1 ATPSTTIY
9 SDGFTNL
16 AGWQIA
22 TTASDGSIVSVASNG
37 SQAVLSKNK
46 DGQTTSATLTRTLDT
61 SGFANIALNLTAF
74 QSAATFESADKLKI
88 EVDTGAGFE
97 RLLTDGQLFQ
107 GIDNASGEGT
117 ASAAGDTVPTSTGW
131 LALQSSAANN
141 KSVRIRITGY
151 FSAADEK
158 YFLDALQLRGTAM
171 A

>member
-1 ATPSTTIY
+1 M
-9 SDGFTNL
+9 
-16 AGWQIA
+16 
-22 TTASDGSIVSVASNG
+22 
-37 SQAVLSKNK
+37 
-46 DGQTTSATLTRTLDT
+46 
-61 SGFANIALNLTAF
+61 
-74 QSAATFESADKLKI
+74 
-88 EVDTGAGFE
+88 
-97 RLLTDGQLFQ
+97 LTDGQLFQ
-107 GIDNASGEGT
+107 GIDNASGEGI